1 MLRKEREQEELFIL
15 ELNKLKKAEEAL
27 KEIQA
32 EVEMKVREAE
42 KVLAERPQQ
51 PKEVI
56 VEKTVEVIVEKIV

>member
-32 EVEMKVREAE
+32 EV
-42 KVLAERPQQ
+42 
-51 PKEVI
+51 
-56 VEKTVEVIVEKIV
+56 